1 MMGFV
6 RWFVLS
12 AEVQQQQD
20 VLHMQ
25 VEFQAHDEG
34 KYNLLFHLRAAS
46 PNIFSL
52 FYATERI
59 SAASR
64 GTYQSW

>member
-1 MMGFV
+1 
-6 RWFVLS
+6 
-12 AEVQQQQD
+12 
-20 VLHMQ
+20 MQ
-25 VEFQAHDEG
+25 VEFQTHDEG
-34 KYNLLFHLRAAS
+34 KYNLLIYLCAAS

>member
-1 MMGFV
+1 
-6 RWFVLS
+6 
-12 AEVQQQQD
+12 
-20 VLHMQ
+20 MQ

-34 KYNLLFHLRAAS
+34 KYNLLIHLRAAS
-46 PNIFSL
+46 PNFFSF

-59 SAASR
+59 WAASR